1 MKNRFK
7 YCLIALF
14 VLFQGFLFSLSGE
27 VLVARVVDGDTYIF
41 VNRLGNEI
49 RCRMYG
55 IDAPEMKQDFG
66 KKSKDNLSKMIE
78 KQTVRVELVDIDRYG
93 RAIVKT
99 YLNDADIGLV
109 MIESGSAWHYWQY
122 SKEKSKYQK
131 AQKIAKSRSMGL
143 WRDKKAVAPW
153 EFRKKK

>member
-1 MKNRFK
+1 MKNRLK

-14 VLFQGFLFSLSGE
+14 VVFQVSLFSLSGE

-41 VNRLGNEI
+41 VNASGNEI

-66 KKSKDNLSKMIE
+66 KKSKENLTKMIE

-99 YLNDADIGLV
+99 FLEGADIGLV
-109 MIESGSAWHYWQY
+109 MIQSGSAWHYWQY
-122 SKEKSKYQK
+122 SKDESKYQK
-131 AQKIAKSRSMGL
+131 AQRIAKSRAMGL
-143 WRDKKAVAPW
+143 WKDKKAVAPW